1 MGSLNLV
8 FTRKLAQEK
17 EVKSKLVPLLQS
29 HLFRRMPLVPTMIQ
43 ELVHALPPLGESQ
56 VCDLLGR
63 NLLVLKHIDLIN
75 STNSWQWGSD
85 SGSKEILSKMQ
96 YFCYREMS
104 IQVSIE
110 TTAVNWF
117 FCNSLYLCNI
127 SE

>member
-1 MGSLNLV
+1 
-8 FTRKLAQEK
+8 
-17 EVKSKLVPLLQS
+17 
-29 HLFRRMPLVPTMIQ
+29 MPLVPTMIQ

-96 YFCYREMS
+96 YFCCREMS
-104 IQVSIE
+104 IQV
-110 TTAVNWF
+110 TTEKIAVN
-117 FCNSLYLCNI
+117 CYLYNPLYLCNI